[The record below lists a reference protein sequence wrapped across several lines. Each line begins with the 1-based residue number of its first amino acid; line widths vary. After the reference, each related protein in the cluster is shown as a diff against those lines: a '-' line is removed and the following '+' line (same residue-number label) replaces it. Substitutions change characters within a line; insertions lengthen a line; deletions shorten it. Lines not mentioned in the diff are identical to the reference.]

1 MKTMQQSIPTEY
13 LNQIVTGDARVL
25 AEWIPDESVDLVLL
39 DPPFGIGHKY
49 ANGFQEGRDGEP
61 ELVKWIIKTS
71 NRILKAGALAFVFQA
86 QPRLRQTWPLFPDDS
101 RIFIAAKN
109 FVQMRGAI
117 PYAYDPVVFWRKEGN
132 ALCSGQ
138 GRDYHVG
145 NTANTNNRGDAEA
158 GWHSCPRPLDTIRY
172 MIEHFCPHG
181 GIVVDFFMGSG
192 TTAVAAKQVGRN
204 YIGFELIPETA
215 ERARERVLNTQPPLA
230 GLVVEQ
236 HTFS

>member
-1 MKTMQQSIPTEY
+1 MQPGIPAEY
-13 LNQIVTGDARVL
+13 LNQIVAGDARAL
-25 AEWIPDESVDLVLL
+25 AERIPDESVDLVLT

-61 ELVKWIIKTS
+61 DLIRWIIKTS
-71 NRILKAGALAFVFQA
+71 NRILKPGGLAFVFQA
-86 QPRLRQTWPLFPDDS
+86 QPKLRLTWPLFPDDS
-101 RIFIAAKN
+101 RIFVAAKN

-117 PYAYDPVVFWRKEGN
+117 PYAYDPVIFWRKEGEPLR
-132 ALCSGQ
+132 AGQ

-172 MIEHFCPHG
+172 MVENFCPSE

-192 TTAVAAKQVGRN
+192 TTAVAAKQTGRR
-204 YIGFELIPETA
+204 YIGFELMPETA
-215 ERARERVLNTQPPLA
+215 EQARERVRLTRSPLP
-230 GLVVEQ
+230 GLMVEQ
-236 HTFS
+236 AEMSLG